1 MITHI
6 VQSVEAY
13 MSDFLTE
20 ARGIQNDLAVVRR
33 HIHQEPEIG
42 LDLPKTQAKILAA
55 LDGLGLEIS
64 TGKSLSSVTAVLRGG
79 ESEKTVLLRA
89 DMDALPVTEL
99 ADLPYKSQIDGVMH
113 ACGHDLHVA
122 MLIGAAKLLTKNK
135 SKLNGDVV
143 FMFQPG
149 EEGFDGAGHM
159 IKEGVLSVGGR
170 KADATYGLHVM
181 SSSIPTGSFTTK
193 PGTMMASSDE
203 LHVTVVG
210 MGGHGSQP
218 HTAKDPIPVAAEMVS
233 ALQLLITRSFSAFDP
248 VVITV
253 GQFHAGTKA
262 NIIPD
267 TAEFQATIRTFSA
280 ENRSRIQIEAVRLC
294 KSIAEGYGLKAEV
307 EVVEQYPVTVNNDA
321 HAQFLGRVAAELF
334 GNEGYMDMP
343 NPIAGAED
351 YSRVLEEVPGS
362 YAFLGASVDQDFT
375 KSEVNH
381 SPRAMF
387 DDAVLYRGAAL
398 LSELAV
404 RSLNEMV

>member
-1 MITHI
+1 
-6 VQSVEAY
+6 VSNL
-13 MSDFLTE
+13 LTQAQE
-20 ARGIQNDLAVVRR
+20 IQDDLATLR
-33 HIHQEPEIG
+33 HQLHEEPEIG
-42 LDLPKTQAKILAA
+42 LQLPKTQAKIVAA
-55 LDGLGLEIS
+55 LEGLGLEVT
-64 TGKSLSSVTAVLRGG
+64 TGKELTSVTAVLRG
-79 ESEKTVLLRA
+79 SKSDKTVLLRA

-99 ADLPYKSQIDGVMH
+99 ADLPFKSKIDGAMH

-122 MLIGAAKLLTKNK
+122 MLIGAARLLVKNK
-135 SKLNGDVV
+135 SQVNGDVV

-149 EEGFDGAGHM
+149 EEGFDGAGYM
-159 IKEGVLSVGGR
+159 IKEGVLTASGR
-170 KADATYGLHVM
+170 KADATYGIHVM
-181 SSSIPTGSFTTK
+181 ASAVPAGTFTTK
-193 PGTMMASSDE
+193 GGTMMASSDE

-280 ENRSRIQIEAVRLC
+280 ENRVRIQAEAVRLC
-294 KSIAEGYGLKAEV
+294 QSIAEAYGLKADV
-307 EVVEQYPVTVNNDA
+307 KVVGQYPVTVNNDA
-321 HAQFLGRVAAELF
+321 HASFVGKVAADLF
-334 GNEGYMDMP
+334 GAESYIEMP

-351 YSRVLEEVPGS
+351 YSRVLEAVPGS
-362 YAFLGASVDQDFT
+362 YVFLGASVDEDFT

-381 SPRAMF
+381 SPRAQF
-387 DDAVLYRGAAL
+387 DESVLYRGTAL

>member
-1 MITHI
+1 
-6 VQSVEAY
+6 
-13 MSDFLTE
+13 MSDFLSE
-20 ARGIQNDLAVVRR
+20 AREIQNDLATVRR

-64 TGKSLSSVTAVLRGG
+64 TGKSLSSVTAVLRG
-79 ESEKTVLLRA
+79 EKSEKTVLLRA

-99 ADLPYKSQIDGVMH
+99 ADLSYKSQIDGVMH

-159 IKEGVLSVGGR
+159 IKEGVLSASGR

-181 SSSIPTGSFTTK
+181 SSAIPTGSFTTK

-334 GNEGYMDMP
+334 GSEGYMDMP

-387 DDAVLYRGAAL
+387 DDAVLYRGTAL

>member
-1 MITHI
+1 
-6 VQSVEAY
+6 
-13 MSDFLTE
+13 MSNFLAE
-20 ARGIQNDLAVVRR
+20 AREIQSDLETLRR
-33 HIHQEPEIG
+33 RLHQEPEIG
-42 LDLPKTQAKILAA
+42 LDLPKTQAKIVAA
-55 LDGLGLEIS
+55 LDGLGLEVT
-64 TGKSLSSVTAVLRGG
+64 TGKGLSSVTAVLRAGK
-79 ESEKTVLLRA
+79 SEKTVLLRA

-99 ADLPYKSQIDGVMH
+99 ADLAYKSQIDGAMH
-113 ACGHDLHVA
+113 ACGHDLHVS
-122 MLIGAAKLLTKNK
+122 MLIGAARLLVKNK
-135 SKLNGDVV
+135 SQLNGDVV

-159 IKEGVLSVGGR
+159 IKEGVLTASGR
-170 KADATYGLHVM
+170 KADATYGIHVM
-181 SSSIPTGSFTTK
+181 SSTIPTGSFTTK
-193 PGTMMASSDE
+193 GGTMMASSDE

-218 HTAKDPIPVAAEMVS
+218 HTAKDPIPVAAEMIS
-233 ALQLLITRSFSAFDP
+233 ALQLMITRSFDAFDP

-267 TAEFQATIRTFSA
+267 TAEFQATIRTFSP
-280 ENRSRIQIEAVRLC
+280 ENRSRIQSEAVRLC
-294 KSIAEGYGLKAEV
+294 ESIAQGYGLKAEV
-307 EVVEQYPVTVNNDA
+307 KVVEQYPVTANNND
-321 HAQFLGRVAAELF
+321 HAQFVGKVAADLF
-334 GNEGYMDMP
+334 GSEGFMEMP
-343 NPIAGAED
+343 HPIAGAED

-362 YAFLGASVDQDFT
+362 YVFLGASVDQDFT

-387 DDAVLYRGAAL
+387 DDAVMYRGTAL

>member
-1 MITHI
+1 MSSFLI
-6 VQSVEAY
+6 EAK
-13 MSDFLTE
+13 D
-20 ARGIQNDLAVVRR
+20 IQGELVALRQK
-33 HIHQEPEIG
+33 IHQEPEIG
-42 LDLPKTQAKILAA
+42 LDLPKTQAKIVAA
-55 LDGLGLEIS
+55 LDGLGLEVS
-64 TGKSLSSVTAVLRGG
+64 TGKSLTSVTAVLRGAN
-79 ESEKTVLLRA
+79 SEKTVLLRA

-99 ADLPYKSQIDGVMH
+99 TNVAFKSQIDGAMH
-113 ACGHDLHVA
+113 ACGHDLHVS
-122 MLIGAAKLLTKNK
+122 MLIGAAKLLSKNK
-135 SKLNGDVV
+135 AKLNGDVV

-159 IKEGVLSVGGR
+159 IQEGVLTASGR
-170 KADATYGLHVM
+170 KADATYGIHVM
-181 SSSIPTGSFTTK
+181 SSAIPAGTFTTK
-193 PGTMMASSDE
+193 GGTMMASSDE
-203 LHVTVVG
+203 LHVTVIG
-210 MGGHGSQP
+210 KGGHGSQP

-280 ENRSRIQIEAVRLC
+280 ENRSRIQSEAVRLC
-294 KSIAEGYGLKAEV
+294 RSIAEGYGLTADVK
-307 EVVEQYPVTVNNDA
+307 VVEQYPVTANNDA
-321 HAQFLGRVAAELF
+321 HAEFVGKVAVDLF
-334 GNEGYMDMP
+334 GGEAFIEMP
-343 NPIAGAED
+343 TPIAGAED

-362 YAFLGASVDQDFT
+362 YVFLGASVDEDVT
-375 KSEVNH
+375 ASDVNH
-381 SPRAMF
+381 SPRAKF

>member
-1 MITHI
+1 VTNFLA
-6 VQSVEAY
+6 EA
-13 MSDFLTE
+13 SE
-20 ARGIQNDLAVVRR
+20 IQNELASIRR
-33 HIHQEPEIG
+33 KIHQEPEIG
-42 LDLPKTQAKILAA
+42 LDLPKTQAKIVAA
-55 LDGLGLEIS
+55 LDGLGLEVT
-64 TGKSLSSVTAVLRGG
+64 TGKGLSSVTAVLRGTK
-79 ESEKTVLLRA
+79 SEKTVLLRA

-99 ADLPYKSQIDGVMH
+99 ADLPYKSQIDGAMH
-113 ACGHDLHVA
+113 ACGHDLHVS
-122 MLIGAAKLLTKNK
+122 MLIGAAKLLSKNK
-135 SKLNGDVV
+135 AKLNGDVV

-159 IKEGVLSVGGR
+159 IKEGVLSASGR
-170 KADATYGLHVM
+170 KADATYGIHVM
-181 SSSIPTGSFTTK
+181 SSSIPTGLFTTK

-218 HTAKDPIPVAAEMVS
+218 HTAKDPIQVAAEMVS
-233 ALQLLITRSFSAFDP
+233 ALQLLVTRSFDSFDP

-267 TAEFQATIRTFSA
+267 TAEFQATMRTFSP
-280 ENRSRIQIEAVRLC
+280 ENRRRIQSETVRLC
-294 KSIAEGYGLKAEV
+294 TSIAEAYGLRAEV
-307 EVVEQYPVTVNNDA
+307 KVVEQYPVTVNNDA
-321 HAQFLGRVAAELF
+321 HAQYVGKVAGELF
-334 GNEGYMDMP
+334 GKDAYMDMP
-343 NPIAGAED
+343 HPIAGAED
-351 YSRVLEEVPGS
+351 YSRVLEAVPGS
-362 YAFLGASVDQDFT
+362 YIFLGASVDQDFT

-387 DDAVLYRGAAL
+387 DDSVLYRGTAL

>member
-1 MITHI
+1 MANFISEASEI
-6 VQSVEAY
+6 QSEIA
-13 MSDFLTE
+13 
-20 ARGIQNDLAVVRR
+20 AIRR

-55 LDGLGLEIS
+55 LEGLGLEVS
-64 TGKSLSSVTAVLRGG
+64 TGTSLSSVTAVLRGG
-79 ESEKTVLLRA
+79 NSEKTVLLRA

-99 ADLPYKSQIDGVMH
+99 ADIPYKSQIDGAMH

-122 MLIGAAKLLTKNK
+122 MLVGAAKLLAKNK
-135 SKLNGDVV
+135 AKLNGDVV

-149 EEGFDGAGHM
+149 EEGHDGAGHM
-159 IKEGVLSVGGR
+159 IKEGVLTASGK
-170 KADATYGLHVM
+170 KADATYGIHVM

-193 PGTMMASSDE
+193 PGTMMASADE
-203 LHVTVVG
+203 IHVTVVG

-218 HTAKDPIPVAAEMVS
+218 HTAKDPIPVAAEMVG
-233 ALQLLITRSFSAFDP
+233 ALQLMITRSFDAFDP

-267 TAEFQATIRTFSA
+267 IAEFQATIRTFSP
-280 ENRSRIQIEAVRLC
+280 ENRARIQVEAVRLC

-307 EVVEQYPVTVNNDA
+307 RVVKQYPVTVNNDA
-321 HAQFLGRVAAELF
+321 HAQFVGRVAGELF
-334 GNEGYMDMP
+334 GYENYMDMP
-343 NPIAGAED
+343 HAIAGAED
-351 YSRVLEEVPGS
+351 YSRVLEAVPGS
-362 YAFLGASVDQDFT
+362 YIFLGASVDKDVT

-387 DDAVLYRGAAL
+387 DDAVLYRGTAL

>member
-1 MITHI
+1 
-6 VQSVEAY
+6 VSN
-13 MSDFLTE
+13 FLTQAQE
-20 ARGIQNDLAVVRR
+20 IQDDLATLR
-33 HIHQEPEIG
+33 HRLHEEPEIG
-42 LDLPKTQAKILAA
+42 LHLTKTQAKIVAA
-55 LDGLGLEIS
+55 LEGLGLEVT
-64 TGKSLSSVTAVLRGG
+64 TGKELTSVTAVLRG
-79 ESEKTVLLRA
+79 SKSDKTVLLRA

-99 ADLPYKSQIDGVMH
+99 ADLPFKSKIDGAMH

-122 MLIGAAKLLTKNK
+122 MLIGAARLLVKNK
-135 SKLNGDVV
+135 SQLNGDVV

-149 EEGFDGAGHM
+149 EEGFDGAGYM
-159 IKEGVLSVGGR
+159 IKEGVLTASGR
-170 KADATYGLHVM
+170 KADATYGIHVM
-181 SSSIPTGSFTTK
+181 ASAVPAGTFTTK
-193 PGTMMASSDE
+193 GGTMMASSDE

-233 ALQLLITRSFSAFDP
+233 APQLLITRSFSAFDP

-280 ENRSRIQIEAVRLC
+280 ENRVRIQAEAVRLC
-294 KSIAEGYGLKAEV
+294 QSIAEAYGLKADV
-307 EVVEQYPVTVNNDA
+307 KVVGQYPVTVNNDA
-321 HAQFLGRVAAELF
+321 HASFVGKVAADLF
-334 GNEGYMDMP
+334 GAESYIEMP

-351 YSRVLEEVPGS
+351 YSRVLEAVPGS
-362 YAFLGASVDQDFT
+362 YVFLGASIDQDFM

-381 SPRAMF
+381 SPRAQF
-387 DDAVLYRGAAL
+387 DESVLYRGTAL

>member
-1 MITHI
+1 VSNLLTQAQEI
-6 VQSVEAY
+6 QS
-13 MSDFLTE
+13 
-20 ARGIQNDLAVVRR
+20 DLANLR
-33 HIHQEPEIG
+33 HRLHEEPEIG
-42 LDLPKTQAKILAA
+42 LQLPKTQAKIVAA
-55 LDGLGLEIS
+55 LEGLGLEVT
-64 TGKSLSSVTAVLRGG
+64 TGKELTSVTAVLRG
-79 ESEKTVLLRA
+79 SKSDKTVLLRA

-99 ADLPYKSQIDGVMH
+99 AELPFKSKIDGAMH

-122 MLIGAAKLLTKNK
+122 MLIGAARLLVKNK
-135 SKLNGDVV
+135 SQLNGDVV

-149 EEGFDGAGHM
+149 EEGFDGAGFM
-159 IKEGVLSVGGR
+159 IKEGVLTASGR
-170 KADATYGLHVM
+170 KADATYGIHVM
-181 SSSIPTGSFTTK
+181 ASAVPAGTFTTK
-193 PGTMMASSDE
+193 GGTMMASSDE

-267 TAEFQATIRTFSA
+267 SAEFQATIRTFSA
-280 ENRSRIQIEAVRLC
+280 ENRVRIQAEAVRLC
-294 KSIAEGYGLKAEV
+294 QSIAEAYGLKADV
-307 EVVEQYPVTVNNDA
+307 KVVGQYPVTVNNDS
-321 HAQFLGRVAAELF
+321 HATFVGKVAADLF
-334 GNEGYMDMP
+334 GADSYIEMP

-351 YSRVLEEVPGS
+351 YSRVLEAVPGS
-362 YAFLGASVDQDFT
+362 YVFLGASVDQDFT

-381 SPRAMF
+381 SPRAQL
-387 DDAVLYRGAAL
+387 DESVLYRGTAL

>member
-1 MITHI
+1 
-6 VQSVEAY
+6 
-13 MSDFLTE
+13 
-20 ARGIQNDLAVVRR
+20 
-33 HIHQEPEIG
+33 
-42 LDLPKTQAKILAA
+42 
-55 LDGLGLEIS
+55 
-64 TGKSLSSVTAVLRGG
+64 
-79 ESEKTVLLRA
+79 
-89 DMDALPVTEL
+89 
-99 ADLPYKSQIDGVMH
+99 
-113 ACGHDLHVA
+113 
-122 MLIGAAKLLTKNK
+122 MLIGAAKLLFKNK

-159 IKEGVLSVGGR
+159 IKEGVLSASGR

-181 SSSIPTGSFTTK
+181 SSSIPKGLFTTK

-280 ENRSRIQIEAVRLC
+280 ENRSRIQSEAVRLC
-294 KSIAEGYGLKAEV
+294 KSIAEGYGLTV
-307 EVVEQYPVTVNNDA
+307 EVTLVEQYPVTVNNES
-321 HAQFLGRVAAELF
+321 HAQFVSKVATELF
-334 GNEGYMDMP
+334 GNDGFLDMP
-343 NPIAGAED
+343 HPIAGAED

-362 YAFLGASVDQDFT
+362 YVFLGASVDEDFT

-387 DDAVLYRGAAL
+387 DDSVLHRGTAL

-404 RSLNEMV
+404 RSLNEMII

>member
-1 MITHI
+1 
-6 VQSVEAY
+6 VKVAN
-13 MSDFLTE
+13 FLTE
-20 ARGIQNDLAVVRR
+20 AREIQNDLAAVRR

-42 LDLPKTQAKILAA
+42 LDLPKTQAKILAS

-79 ESEKTVLLRA
+79 KSEKTVLLRA

-122 MLIGAAKLLTKNK
+122 MLVGAAKLLTKNK

-159 IKEGVLSVGGR
+159 IKEGVLSASGR

-181 SSSIPTGSFTTK
+181 SSSIPTGSFMTK

-321 HAQFLGRVAAELF
+321 HAQFLGHVAAEIF
-334 GNEGYMDMP
+334 GSEGYMDMP

-387 DDAVLYRGAAL
+387 DDAVLYRGATL

>member
-1 MITHI
+1 M
-6 VQSVEAY
+6 EAY

-20 ARGIQNDLAVVRR
+20 AREIQNDLAAVRR

-64 TGKSLSSVTAVLRGG
+64 TGESLSSVTAVLRGG
-79 ESEKTVLLRA
+79 KSEKTVLLRA

-159 IKEGVLSVGGR
+159 IKEGVLSASGR

-381 SPRAMF
+381 SPRAQF
-387 DDAVLYRGAAL
+387 DDAVLYQGTAL

>member
-1 MITHI
+1 MK
-6 VQSVEAY
+6 VAN
-13 MSDFLTE
+13 FLTE
-20 ARGIQNDLAVVRR
+20 AREIQNDLAAVRR

-79 ESEKTVLLRA
+79 KSEKTVLLRA

-159 IKEGVLSVGGR
+159 IKEGVLSASGR

-307 EVVEQYPVTVNNDA
+307 EVVGQYPVTVNNDA

-387 DDAVLYRGAAL
+387 DDAVLYRGTAL

>member
-1 MITHI
+1 M
-6 VQSVEAY
+6 
-13 MSDFLTE
+13 FNLLTQAQE
-20 ARGIQNDLAVVRR
+20 IQDDLATLR
-33 HIHQEPEIG
+33 HRLHEEPEIG
-42 LDLPKTQAKILAA
+42 LHLPKTQAKIVAA
-55 LDGLGLEIS
+55 LEGLGLEVT
-64 TGKSLSSVTAVLRGG
+64 TGKELSSVTAVLRG
-79 ESEKTVLLRA
+79 SKSDKTVLLRA

-99 ADLPYKSQIDGVMH
+99 ADLPFKSKIDGAMH

-122 MLIGAAKLLTKNK
+122 MLIGAARLLVKNK
-135 SKLNGDVV
+135 SQLNGDVV

-149 EEGFDGAGHM
+149 EEGFDGAGYM
-159 IKEGVLSVGGR
+159 IKEGVLTASGR
-170 KADATYGLHVM
+170 KADATYGIHVM
-181 SSSIPTGSFTTK
+181 ASAVPAGTFTTK
-193 PGTMMASSDE
+193 GGTMMASSDE

-280 ENRSRIQIEAVRLC
+280 ENRVRIQAEAVRLC
-294 KSIAEGYGLKAEV
+294 QSIAEAYGLKADV
-307 EVVEQYPVTVNNDA
+307 KVVGQYPVTVNNEV
-321 HAQFLGRVAAELF
+321 HASFVGKVAADLF
-334 GNEGYMDMP
+334 GAESYIEMP

-351 YSRVLEEVPGS
+351 YSRVLEAVPGS
-362 YAFLGASVDQDFT
+362 YVFLGASVDEDFT

-381 SPRAMF
+381 SPRAQF
-387 DDAVLYRGAAL
+387 DESVLYRGTAL

>member
-1 MITHI
+1 
-6 VQSVEAY
+6 
-13 MSDFLTE
+13 MSSFLDSAQE
-20 ARGIQNDLAVVRR
+20 IQNELVAVR
-33 HIHQEPEIG
+33 HAIHKQPEIG
-42 LDLPKTQAKILAA
+42 LDLPKTQSKILGA
-55 LDGLGLEIS
+55 LADLNLEVT
-64 TGKSLSSVTAVLRGG
+64 TGKALSSVTAVLRGKNSG
-79 ESEKTVLLRA
+79 KTVILRA

-99 ADLPYKSQIDGVMH
+99 ADIEFKSEIDGAMH

-122 MLIGAAKLLTKNK
+122 MLIGAAKLLTANK
-135 SKLNGDVV
+135 DQLNGDVV

-149 EEGFDGAGHM
+149 EEGYDGAGHM
-159 IKEGVLSVGGR
+159 IKEGVLTASGK
-170 KADATYGLHVM
+170 KANATYGIHVM
-181 SSSIPTGSFTTK
+181 SAGIPNGSFTTK

-218 HTAKDPIPVAAEMVS
+218 HTAKDPIPVAAEMIS
-233 ALQLLITRSFSAFDP
+233 ALQLLITRSFNAFDP

-267 TAEFQATIRTFSA
+267 TAEFQATIRTFSD
-280 ENRSRIQIEAVRLC
+280 ENRNRIQSEAVRLC
-294 KSIAEGYGLKAEV
+294 KSIAEGYGLTAEV
-307 EVVEQYPVTVNNDA
+307 KVVEQYPVTVNNDDYA
-321 HAQFLGRVAAELF
+321 RFVGQVAKEVFGEAGFLE
-334 GNEGYMDMP
+334 MP
-343 NPIAGAED
+343 YPIAGAED
-351 YSRVLEEVPGS
+351 YSRVLAEIPGS
-362 YAFLGASVDQDFT
+362 YVFLGASVDKDFT

-387 DDAVLYRGAAL
+387 DDSVLYRGTAL

>member
-1 MITHI
+1 
-6 VQSVEAY
+6 VSN
-13 MSDFLTE
+13 FLTQAQE
-20 ARGIQNDLAVVRR
+20 IQDDLANLR
-33 HIHQEPEIG
+33 HRLHEEPEIG
-42 LDLPKTQAKILAA
+42 LQLPKTQAKIVAA
-55 LDGLGLEIS
+55 LEGLGLEVT
-64 TGKSLSSVTAVLRGG
+64 TGKELSSVTAVLR
-79 ESEKTVLLRA
+79 SSKSDKTVLLRA

-99 ADLPYKSQIDGVMH
+99 ANLPFKSKIDGAMH

-122 MLIGAAKLLTKNK
+122 MLIGAARLLVKNK
-135 SKLNGDVV
+135 SQLNGDVV

-149 EEGFDGAGHM
+149 EEGFDGAGFM
-159 IKEGVLSVGGR
+159 IKEGVLTASGR
-170 KADATYGLHVM
+170 KADATYGIHVM
-181 SSSIPTGSFTTK
+181 ASAVPAGTFTTK
-193 PGTMMASSDE
+193 GGTMMASSDE

-280 ENRSRIQIEAVRLC
+280 ENRVRIQAEAVRLC
-294 KSIAEGYGLKAEV
+294 QSIAEAYGLKADV
-307 EVVEQYPVTVNNDA
+307 KVVGQYPVTVNNDS
-321 HAQFLGRVAAELF
+321 HATFVGKVAADLF
-334 GNEGYMDMP
+334 GAESYIEMP

-351 YSRVLEEVPGS
+351 YSRVLEAVPGS
-362 YAFLGASVDQDFT
+362 YVFLGASVDEDFT

-381 SPRAMF
+381 SPRAQF
-387 DDAVLYRGAAL
+387 DESVLYRGTAL

>member
-1 MITHI
+1 MK
-6 VQSVEAY
+6 VAN
-13 MSDFLTE
+13 FLSE
-20 ARGIQNDLAVVRR
+20 AREIQNDLAAIRR

-42 LDLPKTQAKILAA
+42 LNLPKTQAKILAA
-55 LDGLGLEIS
+55 LDELGLEVS

-79 ESEKTVLLRA
+79 KSEKTVLLRA

-159 IKEGVLSVGGR
+159 IKEGVLSASGR

-280 ENRSRIQIEAVRLC
+280 ENRSRIQVEAVRLC
-294 KSIAEGYGLKAEV
+294 KSIAEGYGLNAEV

-321 HAQFLGRVAAELF
+321 HAQFLGNVATELF
-334 GNEGYMDMP
+334 GSEGYMDMP

-381 SPRAMF
+381 SPRAQF
-387 DDAVLYRGAAL
+387 DDAVLYRGTAL

>member
-1 MITHI
+1 MSSFLI
-6 VQSVEAY
+6 EAK
-13 MSDFLTE
+13 D
-20 ARGIQNDLAVVRR
+20 IQGELVALRQK
-33 HIHQEPEIG
+33 IHQEPEIG
-42 LDLPKTQAKILAA
+42 LDLPKTQAKIVAA
-55 LDGLGLEIS
+55 LDGLGLEVS
-64 TGKSLSSVTAVLRGG
+64 TGKSLTSVTAVLRGAN
-79 ESEKTVLLRA
+79 SEKTVLLRA

-99 ADLPYKSQIDGVMH
+99 TDVAFKSQIDGAMH
-113 ACGHDLHVA
+113 ACGHDLHVS
-122 MLIGAAKLLTKNK
+122 MLIGAAKLLSMNK
-135 SKLNGDVV
+135 AKLNGDVV

-159 IKEGVLSVGGR
+159 IQEGVLTASGR
-170 KADATYGLHVM
+170 KADATYGIHVM
-181 SSSIPTGSFTTK
+181 SSAIPAGTFTTK
-193 PGTMMASSDE
+193 GGTMMASSDE
-203 LHVTVVG
+203 LHVTVIG
-210 MGGHGSQP
+210 KGGHGSQP

-267 TAEFQATIRTFSA
+267 TAEFQATIRKFSA
-280 ENRSRIQIEAVRLC
+280 ENRSRIQSEAVRLC
-294 KSIAEGYGLKAEV
+294 RSIAEGYGLTADVK
-307 EVVEQYPVTVNNDA
+307 VVEQYPVTANNDA
-321 HAQFLGRVAAELF
+321 HAEFVGKVAADLF
-334 GNEGYMDMP
+334 GEEAFIEMP

-362 YAFLGASVDQDFT
+362 YIFLGASVDQDVT
-375 KSEVNH
+375 ASDVNH
-381 SPRAMF
+381 SPRAKF

>member
-1 MITHI
+1 MKPFLEAAEAIQSEL
-6 VQSVEAY
+6 VQ
-13 MSDFLTE
+13 L
-20 ARGIQNDLAVVRR
+20 R
-33 HIHQEPEIG
+33 HKLHREPEIG
-42 LDLPKTQAKILAA
+42 LDLLKTQAKILDA
-55 LDGLGLEIS
+55 LADLNLEVT
-64 TGKSLSSVTAVLRGG
+64 TGKALSSVTAVLRGK
-79 ESEKTVLLRA
+79 SSDKTVILRA

-99 ADLPYKSQIDGVMH
+99 ADIDFKSEIDGAMH

-122 MLIGAAKLLTKNK
+122 MLIGAAKLLTANK
-135 SKLNGDVV
+135 DQLNGDVV

-149 EEGFDGAGHM
+149 EEGYDGAGHM
-159 IKEGVLSVGGR
+159 IKEGVLTASGR
-170 KADATYGLHVM
+170 KADATYGIHVM
-181 SSSIPTGSFTTK
+181 SAGIPNGSFTTK

-218 HTAKDPIPVAAEMVS
+218 HTAKDPIPVAAEMIS
-233 ALQLLITRSFSAFDP
+233 ALQLLITRSFNAFDP

-267 TAEFQATIRTFSA
+267 TAEFQATIRTFSD
-280 ENRSRIQIEAVRLC
+280 ENRNRIQSEAVRLC
-294 KSIAEGYGLKAEV
+294 KSIAEGYGLTAEV
-307 EVVEQYPVTVNNDA
+307 KVVEQYPVTVNNDD
-321 HAQFLGRVAAELF
+321 HARFVGQVAKEVFGEAGFLE
-334 GNEGYMDMP
+334 MP
-343 NPIAGAED
+343 YPIAGAED
-351 YSRVLEEVPGS
+351 YSRVLAEIPGS
-362 YAFLGASVDQDFT
+362 YVFLGASVDKDFT

-387 DDAVLYRGAAL
+387 DDSVLYRGTAL

>member
-1 MITHI
+1 
-6 VQSVEAY
+6 
-13 MSDFLTE
+13 MSNFLAE
-20 ARGIQNDLAVVRR
+20 AREIQSDLETLRR
-33 HIHQEPEIG
+33 RLHQEPEIG
-42 LDLPKTQAKILAA
+42 LDLPKTQAKIIAA
-55 LDGLGLEIS
+55 LDGLGLEVT
-64 TGKSLSSVTAVLRGG
+64 TGKGLSSVTAVLRGAK
-79 ESEKTVLLRA
+79 SEKTVLLRA

-99 ADLPYKSQIDGVMH
+99 ADLAYKSQIDGAMH
-113 ACGHDLHVA
+113 ACGHDLHVS
-122 MLIGAAKLLTKNK
+122 MLIGAARLLVKNK
-135 SKLNGDVV
+135 SQLNGDVV

-159 IKEGVLSVGGR
+159 IKEGVLTASGR
-170 KADATYGLHVM
+170 KADATYGIHVM
-181 SSSIPTGSFTTK
+181 SSTIPTGSFTTK
-193 PGTMMASSDE
+193 GGTMMASSDE

-218 HTAKDPIPVAAEMVS
+218 HTAKDPIPVAAEMIS
-233 ALQLLITRSFSAFDP
+233 ALQLMITRSFDAFDP

-267 TAEFQATIRTFSA
+267 TAEFQATIRTFSP
-280 ENRSRIQIEAVRLC
+280 ENRSRIQAEAVRLC
-294 KSIAEGYGLKAEV
+294 ESIAQGYGLKAEV
-307 EVVEQYPVTVNNDA
+307 KVVEQYPVTANNND
-321 HAQFLGRVAAELF
+321 HAQFVGKVAADLF
-334 GNEGYMDMP
+334 GSEGFMEMP
-343 NPIAGAED
+343 HPIAGAED

-362 YAFLGASVDQDFT
+362 YVFLGASVDQDFT

-387 DDAVLYRGAAL
+387 DDAVMYRGTAL

>member
-1 MITHI
+1 
-6 VQSVEAY
+6 
-13 MSDFLTE
+13 MSNFLAE
-20 ARGIQNDLAVVRR
+20 AREIQSDLETLRR
-33 HIHQEPEIG
+33 RLHQEPEIG
-42 LDLPKTQAKILAA
+42 LDLPKTQAKIVAA
-55 LDGLGLEIS
+55 LDGLGLEVT
-64 TGKSLSSVTAVLRGG
+64 TGKGLSSVTAVLRGAK
-79 ESEKTVLLRA
+79 SEKTVLLRA

-99 ADLPYKSQIDGVMH
+99 ADLAYKSQIDGAMH
-113 ACGHDLHVA
+113 ACGHDLHVS
-122 MLIGAAKLLTKNK
+122 MLIGAARLLVKNK
-135 SKLNGDVV
+135 SQLNGDVV

-159 IKEGVLSVGGR
+159 IKEGVLTARGR
-170 KADATYGLHVM
+170 KADATYGIHVM
-181 SSSIPTGSFTTK
+181 SSTIPTGSFTTK
-193 PGTMMASSDE
+193 GGTMMASSDE

-218 HTAKDPIPVAAEMVS
+218 HTAKDPIPVAAEMIS
-233 ALQLLITRSFSAFDP
+233 ALQLMITRSFDAFDP

-280 ENRSRIQIEAVRLC
+280 ENRSRIQVEAVRLC
-294 KSIAEGYGLKAEV
+294 ESIAQGYGLKAEV
-307 EVVEQYPVTVNNDA
+307 KVVEQYPVTANNND
-321 HAQFLGRVAAELF
+321 HAQFVGKVAADLF
-334 GNEGYMDMP
+334 GSEGFMEMP
-343 NPIAGAED
+343 HPIAGAED

-362 YAFLGASVDQDFT
+362 YVFLGASVDQDFT

-387 DDAVLYRGAAL
+387 DDAVMYRGTAL

>member
-1 MITHI
+1 MSSFLI
-6 VQSVEAY
+6 EAK
-13 MSDFLTE
+13 D
-20 ARGIQNDLAVVRR
+20 IQGELVALRQK
-33 HIHQEPEIG
+33 IHQEPEIG
-42 LDLPKTQAKILAA
+42 LDLPKTQAKIVAA
-55 LDGLGLEIS
+55 LDGLGLEVS
-64 TGKSLSSVTAVLRGG
+64 TGKSLTSVTAVLRGAN
-79 ESEKTVLLRA
+79 SEKTVLLRA

-99 ADLPYKSQIDGVMH
+99 TDVAFKSQIDGAMH
-113 ACGHDLHVA
+113 ACGHDLHVS
-122 MLIGAAKLLTKNK
+122 MLIGAAKLLSKNK
-135 SKLNGDVV
+135 AKLNGDVV

-159 IKEGVLSVGGR
+159 IQEGVLTASGR
-170 KADATYGLHVM
+170 KADATYGIHVM
-181 SSSIPTGSFTTK
+181 SSAIPAGTFTTK
-193 PGTMMASSDE
+193 GGTMMASSDE
-203 LHVTVVG
+203 LHVTVIG
-210 MGGHGSQP
+210 KGGHGSQP

-280 ENRSRIQIEAVRLC
+280 ENRSRIQSEAVRLC
-294 KSIAEGYGLKAEV
+294 RSIAEGFGLTADVK
-307 EVVEQYPVTVNNDA
+307 VVEQYPVTANNDA
-321 HAQFLGRVAAELF
+321 HAEFVGKVAADLF
-334 GNEGYMDMP
+334 GEEAFIEMP

-362 YAFLGASVDQDFT
+362 YIFLGASVDQDVT
-375 KSEVNH
+375 ASDVNH
-381 SPRAMF
+381 SPRAKF

>member
-1 MITHI
+1 M
-6 VQSVEAY
+6 AN
-13 MSDFLTE
+13 FLSE
-20 ARGIQNDLAVVRR
+20 AREIQSELAAIRR

-42 LDLPKTQAKILAA
+42 LDLPKTQAKIVAA
-55 LDGLGLEIS
+55 LDGLGLEVT
-64 TGKSLSSVTAVLRGG
+64 TGKGLSSVTAVLRAGK
-79 ESEKTVLLRA
+79 SEKTVLLRA

-99 ADLPYKSQIDGVMH
+99 ADLAYKSQIDGAMH
-113 ACGHDLHVA
+113 ACGHDLHVS
-122 MLIGAAKLLTKNK
+122 MLIGAARLLVKNK
-135 SKLNGDVV
+135 SQLNGDVV

-159 IKEGVLSVGGR
+159 IKEGVLTASGR
-170 KADATYGLHVM
+170 KADATYGIHVM
-181 SSSIPTGSFTTK
+181 SSTIPTGSFTTK
-193 PGTMMASSDE
+193 GGTMMASSDE

-218 HTAKDPIPVAAEMVS
+218 HTAKDPIPVAAEMIS
-233 ALQLLITRSFSAFDP
+233 ALQLMITRSFDAFDP

-267 TAEFQATIRTFSA
+267 TAEFQATIRTFSP
-280 ENRSRIQIEAVRLC
+280 ENRSRIQAEAVRLC
-294 KSIAEGYGLKAEV
+294 ESIAQGYGLKAEV
-307 EVVEQYPVTVNNDA
+307 KVVEQYPVTANNND
-321 HAQFLGRVAAELF
+321 HAQFVGKVAADLF
-334 GNEGYMDMP
+334 GSEGFMEMP
-343 NPIAGAED
+343 HPIAGAED

-362 YAFLGASVDQDFT
+362 YVFLGASVDQDFT

-387 DDAVLYRGAAL
+387 DDAVLYRGTAL

>member
-1 MITHI
+1 
-6 VQSVEAY
+6 
-13 MSDFLTE
+13 MSNFLTE
-20 ARGIQNDLAVVRR
+20 ASEIQSDLASLRR
-33 HIHQEPEIG
+33 HLHQEPELG
-42 LDLPKTQAKILAA
+42 LHLPKTQSKILAS
-55 LDGLGLEIS
+55 LEGLGLEVM
-64 TGKSLSSVTAVLRGG
+64 TGKALSSVTAVLRGRK
-79 ESEKTVLLRA
+79 SERTVLLRA

-99 ADLPYKSQIDGVMH
+99 ADLPFKSQIDGVMH

-122 MLIGAAKLLTKNK
+122 MLIGAAKILVKNK

-159 IKEGVLSVGGR
+159 ITEGVLTASGR

-181 SSSIPTGSFTTK
+181 SSSIPKGSFTTK

-218 HTAKDPIPVAAEMVS
+218 HTAKDPILVAAEIVS
-233 ALQLLITRSFSAFDP
+233 ALQLLITRSFNAFDP

-280 ENRSRIQIEAVRLC
+280 DNRSRIQSEAVRLC

-307 EVVEQYPVTVNNDA
+307 KVVEQYPVTANNDA
-321 HAQFLGRVAAELF
+321 HAHFVGEVATALF
-334 GNEGYMDMP
+334 GNEGFIDMP
-343 NPIAGAED
+343 HPIAGAED

-362 YAFLGASVDQDFT
+362 YVFLGASVDQDFT

-387 DDAVLYRGAAL
+387 DDAVLYRGTAL

>member
-1 MITHI
+1 MSSFLI
-6 VQSVEAY
+6 EAK
-13 MSDFLTE
+13 D
-20 ARGIQNDLAVVRR
+20 IQGELVALRQK
-33 HIHQEPEIG
+33 IHQEPEIG
-42 LDLPKTQAKILAA
+42 LDLPKTQAKIVAA
-55 LDGLGLEIS
+55 LDGLGLEVS
-64 TGKSLSSVTAVLRGG
+64 TGKSLTSVTAVLRGAN
-79 ESEKTVLLRA
+79 SEKTVLLRA

-99 ADLPYKSQIDGVMH
+99 TDVAFKSQIDGAMH
-113 ACGHDLHVA
+113 ACGHDLHVS
-122 MLIGAAKLLTKNK
+122 MLIGAAKLLSKNK
-135 SKLNGDVV
+135 AKLNGDVV

-159 IKEGVLSVGGR
+159 IQEGVLTASGR
-170 KADATYGLHVM
+170 KADATYGIHVM
-181 SSSIPTGSFTTK
+181 SSAIPAGTFTTK
-193 PGTMMASSDE
+193 GGTMMASSDE
-203 LHVTVVG
+203 LHVTVIG
-210 MGGHGSQP
+210 KGGHGSQP

-280 ENRSRIQIEAVRLC
+280 ENRSRIQSEAVRLC
-294 KSIAEGYGLKAEV
+294 RSIAEGYGLTADVK
-307 EVVEQYPVTVNNDA
+307 VVEQYPVTANNDA
-321 HAQFLGRVAAELF
+321 HAEFVGKVAVDLF
-334 GNEGYMDMP
+334 GEEAFIEMP

-362 YAFLGASVDQDFT
+362 YVFLGASVDEDVT
-375 KSEVNH
+375 ASDVNH
-381 SPRAMF
+381 SPRAKF

>member
-1 MITHI
+1 MK
-6 VQSVEAY
+6 VAN
-13 MSDFLTE
+13 FLTE
-20 ARGIQNDLAVVRR
+20 AREIQNDLAAVRR

-79 ESEKTVLLRA
+79 KSEKSVLLRA

-99 ADLPYKSQIDGVMH
+99 ADLAYKSQIDGVMH

-159 IKEGVLSVGGR
+159 IKEGVLSAGGR

-351 YSRVLEEVPGS
+351 YSRVLQEVPGS
-362 YAFLGASVDQDFT
+362 YAFLGASVNQDFT

-387 DDAVLYRGAAL
+387 DDAVLYRGTAL

>member
-1 MITHI
+1 M
-6 VQSVEAY
+6 AN
-13 MSDFLTE
+13 FLSE
-20 ARGIQNDLAVVRR
+20 AREIQNDLAAVRR

-79 ESEKTVLLRA
+79 KSEKTVLLRA

-135 SKLNGDVV
+135 SKLNGDAV

-159 IKEGVLSVGGR
+159 IKEGVLTASGR
-170 KADATYGLHVM
+170 NADATYGLHVM

-334 GNEGYMDMP
+334 GNEGYMNMP

-381 SPRAMF
+381 SPRAQF
-387 DDAVLYRGAAL
+387 DDAVLYRGTAL

>member
-1 MITHI
+1 MGNFLA
-6 VQSVEAY
+6 EAK
-13 MSDFLTE
+13 D
-20 ARGIQNDLAVVRR
+20 IQNDLATIRR

-42 LDLPKTQAKILAA
+42 LDLPKTQAKIVAA
-55 LDGLGLEIS
+55 LDGLGLEVS
-64 TGKSLSSVTAVLRGG
+64 TGKSLSSVTAVRRGAK
-79 ESEKTVLLRA
+79 SEKTVLLRA

-99 ADLPYKSQIDGVMH
+99 TDLAYKSQIDGAMH

-122 MLIGAAKLLTKNK
+122 MLIGAAKLLTNNK
-135 SKLNGDVV
+135 ALLNGDVV

-159 IKEGVLSVGGR
+159 IKEGILTASGR
-170 KADATYGLHVM
+170 NTDATYGIHVM
-181 SSSIPTGSFTTK
+181 SSSIPAGTFTTK
-193 PGTMMASSDE
+193 GGTMMASADE
-203 LHVTVVG
+203 IHVTVVG

-218 HTAKDPIPVAAEMVS
+218 HTAKDPIPVAAEIVN
-233 ALQLLITRSFSAFDP
+233 ALQLMITRSFDAFDP

-280 ENRSRIQIEAVRLC
+280 ENRNRIKTEAVRLC
-294 KSIAEGYGLKAEV
+294 ESIAQGYGLKADV
-307 EVVEQYPVTVNNDA
+307 KVVEQYPVTVNNDS
-321 HAQFLGRVAAELF
+321 HARFIGTVAADLF
-334 GNEGYMDMP
+334 GNDSYMDMP
-343 NPIAGAED
+343 HPIAGAED
-351 YSRVLEEVPGS
+351 YSRVLEAVPGS
-362 YAFLGASVDQDFT
+362 YVFLGASVDQDFT

-387 DDAVLYRGAAL
+387 DDSVLYRGAAL

-404 RSLNEMV
+404 RSLNEMVS

>member
-1 MITHI
+1 
-6 VQSVEAY
+6 
-13 MSDFLTE
+13 MSFFLDS
-20 ARGIQNDLAVVRR
+20 AMKIQDELAALR
-33 HIHQEPEIG
+33 HDIHRHPEIG

-55 LDGLGLEIS
+55 LDGLGLEIT
-64 TGKSLSSVTAVLRGG
+64 TGKALSSVTAVLRGK
-79 ESEKTVLLRA
+79 SSDKTVLLRA

-99 ADLPYKSQIDGVMH
+99 ADIPFKSEVEGVMH
-113 ACGHDLHVA
+113 ACGHDLHVS
-122 MLIGAAKLLTKNK
+122 MLVGAAKLLTAHKDQ
-135 SKLNGDVV
+135 LNGDVV

-159 IKEGVLSVGGR
+159 IKEGVLTASGR
-170 KADATYGLHVM
+170 KADATYGIHVM
-181 SSSIPTGSFTTK
+181 SAGIPNGSFTTK

-203 LHVTVVG
+203 LHVTVLG

-218 HTAKDPIPVAAEMVS
+218 HTAKDPIPVAAEMIS
-233 ALQLLITRSFSAFDP
+233 ALQLLITRSFNAFDP

-267 TAEFQATIRTFSA
+267 TAEFQATVRTFSA
-280 ENRSRIQIEAVRLC
+280 ENRSRIQTEAVRLC
-294 KSIAEGYGLKAEV
+294 KSIAEGYGLSAEV
-307 EVVEQYPVTVNNDA
+307 KVVEQYPVTVNNND
-321 HAQFLGRVAAELF
+321 HAQFVGRVANEVF
-334 GNEGYMDMP
+334 GNDRFVEMP
-343 NPIAGAED
+343 YPIAGAED

-362 YAFLGASVDQDFT
+362 YVFLGASVDHDFT

-387 DDAVLYRGAAL
+387 DDAVLYRGTAL

-404 RSLNEMV
+404 RALKQQ